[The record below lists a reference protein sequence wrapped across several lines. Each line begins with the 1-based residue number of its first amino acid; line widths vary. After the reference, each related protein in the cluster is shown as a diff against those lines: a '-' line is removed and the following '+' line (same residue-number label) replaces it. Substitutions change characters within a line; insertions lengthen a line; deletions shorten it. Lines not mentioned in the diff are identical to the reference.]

1 MGVGWEVGKRAEP
14 SHAVT
19 GQCPTATNGLA
30 QNASSSWDLYRFA
43 CLKKFS
49 LR

>member
-1 MGVGWEVGKRAEP
+1 MAVGWEEGKRAEP
-14 SHAVT
+14 SHTVR
-19 GQCPTATNGLA
+19 GQCPTAKNGLA
-30 QNASSSWDLYRFA
+30 QNASSSWDLYRLA